1 MGGTS
6 GTSVSLSLSL
16 CLIQGSR
23 LLPPPTKTSQR
34 SDPDSTGCPASAKL
48 PRGFDPAEPARLF
61 RAGSPLGPPKRG
73 RFPRPVPLTS
83 ADDVLRMGGVPEQTT
98 SHMFQGTGRTGVA
111 KLVSLAKCLGIGVLE
126 LTPRG
131 ILQQ

>member
-16 CLIQGSR
+16 
-23 LLPPPTKTSQR
+23 
-34 SDPDSTGCPASAKL
+34 SDPRLTSSPSANQNEPKIRPRFDRVPRFGQASARVRS
-48 PRGFDPAEPARLF
+48 RGT
-61 RAGSPLGPPKRG
+61 RAASPLGPPKRG